1 MQKRVTAK
9 MSIIDR
15 IFAGKVIQDFGV
27 LSEKSLGIGKIK
39 HSALLVEKY
48 GRLYFVIKY
57 STWFLL
63 SGGVNYQKF
72 ALDDATKLRDYITES
87 EIIAKNL
94 PPLDYDVSK
103 LAFRYSL
110 ITMLVA
116 TIINL
121 LAQNSGIMFP
131 TMFLAFFF
139 HITQFSEFK
148 NHPDVDAKTKRFLFI
163 FPLIT
168 FLVSIPRFCYFTFV
182 LNQ

>member
-1 MQKRVTAK
+1 MGIV
-9 MSIIDR
+9 DR
-15 IFAGKVIQDFGV
+15 IFVGKVIKDFGV
-27 LSEKSLGIGKIK
+27 VSEKPLGIGKIK

-57 STWFLL
+57 STWFLF
-63 SGGVNYQKF
+63 SGGVSYHKF
-72 ALDDATKLRDYITES
+72 PIDDASKIRDYISES
-87 EIIAKNL
+87 ETIAKNL
-94 PPLDYDVSK
+94 PPLEYDVSK

-110 ITMLVA
+110 ITMAVA

-121 LAQNSGIMFP
+121 LAKNSGIMFP

-139 HITQFSEFK
+139 HMSQFAEFK

-168 FLVSIPRFCYFTFV
+168 FLISIPRFCYFTLV

>member
-1 MQKRVTAK
+1 MNF
-9 MSIIDR
+9 IDR
-15 IFAGKVIQDFGV
+15 LFVGNVIKDFGI
-27 LSEKSLGIGKIK
+27 LDEKSIGLGKMK

-48 GRLYFVIKY
+48 GRLFFVIKF
-57 STWFLL
+57 SAWAIFGA
-63 SGGVNYQKF
+63 SVSYQKF
-72 ALDDATKLRDYITES
+72 ALDDATKLREYITES
-87 EIIAKNL
+87 EMIAKNL
-94 PPLDYDVSK
+94 PPVDYDISK

-139 HITQFSEFK
+139 HANQFAESK
-148 NHPDVDAKTKRFLFI
+148 NHPDVDIRTKRFLVI
-163 FPLIT
+163 LPLIT
-168 FLVSIPRFCYFTFV
+168 FLVSIPKFCYFTLV